1 MILIHAPAVFDFR
14 NRRDI
19 YFPFL
24 GTSGDVPIT
33 PLYEYFP
40 VGFKT
45 LQRYLCERDHD
56 VKIVNL
62 CTILLRYPALKF
74 DEIVNSLDTRLVGI
88 DLHWMVHV
96 QGSLAVAKRIHEL
109 RPDIS
114 IVFGGISST
123 YYALELIRYPHVD
136 MVMRGYDTHETVDQL
151 LKSLKAGDPREGV
164 ANLLWKDA
172 DGSIRDN
179 GFSHK
184 PDTFACGIDWSQQP
198 RNATSSASLPML
210 EILSTQ
216 NAGCAYNCGWCG
228 GSREAFKRI
237 FQKKKTMARKPP
249 VEIDFEFET
258 ITRIPG
264 VEQYHFYS
272 VGSYNESPQGMRRF
286 LDLVGKSRLRS
297 ISYEQYFLTPDD
309 VMRQMVQANRR
320 TCITLSPES
329 HDLAVAKLSGRG
341 VYTNEEL
348 EAWIARAL
356 DIGIHQIDVWYFIGM
371 PQQGPES
378 VLGSLDYCR
387 RLLEKFKGRR
397 VNPMICPMIPFL
409 DPAST
414 FFEFPDEHGYRIF
427 HRSVEEHRAGMERAS
442 VLNRINYETKWL
454 SRRQFVDVG
463 FRAVRQLM
471 ETKAEMGVLPR
482 FCVRD
487 YNARID
493 DALQFIPVVHEVDC
507 IVDPHERARQ
517 LDLLG
522 DEIVRRNSTVLFGG
536 VMNQAFPLNRHIG
549 GRWFDEMGWD
559 AATLESAQSP
569 APSTLGVP

>member
-1 MILIHAPAVFDFR
+1 VEIINLSSVLLKYPKIDVRALLGAIEARVF
-14 NRRDI
+14 
-19 YFPFL
+19 
-24 GTSGDVPIT
+24 
-33 PLYEYFP
+33 
-40 VGFKT
+40 
-45 LQRYLCERDHD
+45 
-56 VKIVNL
+56 
-62 CTILLRYPALKF
+62 
-74 DEIVNSLDTRLVGI
+74 GI

-96 QGSLAVAKRIHEL
+96 QGSLGVAKRIHEL

-114 IVFGGISST
+114 IIFGGISST
-123 YYALELIRYPHVD
+123 YYAQELIRYPFID

-151 LKSLKAGDPREGV
+151 LNSMKSGDSPHGV
-164 ANLLWKDA
+164 ANLLWKES
-172 DGSIRDN
+172 DGTIRDN
-179 GFSHK
+179 EFSHK
-184 PDTFACGIDWSQQP
+184 PDTFACGIDWSRQP
-198 RNATSSASLPML
+198 EDATTGKSLPIL

-249 VEIDFEFET
+249 AEIDFEFQT
-258 ITRIPG
+258 ISRIPG
-264 VEQYHFYS
+264 VEHYHFYS

-286 LDLVGKSRLRS
+286 LDLVGQSKLKS

-309 VMRQMVQANRR
+309 VLRQMVKANRR

-329 HDLAVAKLSGRG
+329 HDITVAKLSGRG
-341 VYTNEEL
+341 VYTNDEL
-348 EAWIARAL
+348 EAWISRAL
-356 DIGIHQIDVWYFIGM
+356 DIGIYQIDVWYFIGM

-378 VLGSLDYCR
+378 VMGSLDYCR
-387 RLLEKFKGRR
+387 RLLEKFKGKR

-427 HRSVEEHRAGMERAS
+427 HRSVEEHRRGMERAS
-442 VLNRINYETKWL
+442 VLNRINYETRWL
-454 SRRQFVDVG
+454 SRKQFVDVG

-471 ETKAEMGVLPR
+471 EVKAELGVLPR

-487 YNARID
+487 YNAKID
-493 DALQFIPVVHEVDC
+493 DALEFIPIVHEVDC
-507 IVDPHERARQ
+507 IADARERARE

-559 AATLESAQSP
+559 PKVLEEAQEPAASLSGP
-569 APSTLGVP
+569 